1 MGFLKKIWKQR
12 IVEYPGRRR
21 LDDTSQPEVYDVSR
35 AEGNVIQEG
44 DGFTAVNMNG
54 LEGRIEQA
62 FASADAML
70 SDSFSTIKAYASGDY
85 VIYDN
90 TLYRF
95 TSAKPAG
102 AWDGSKAQATT
113 VAGEIGELNGNLT
126 AKIST
131 SAIANNLTTTASEKV
146 LDARQGKVLSDKIKG
161 IITTGQVQKTYSVQA
176 NSHADITA
184 AIPTKTGYKPL
195 VAVLLTT
202 NSYNVIPVSINIDN
216 NNVIAVV
223 FNTSSVAITNATFVW
238 NVIYVKN

>member
-54 LEGRIEQA
+54 LENRIEQA

-70 SDSFSTIKAYASGDY
+70 SDSFSTTKAYASGDY

-102 AWDGSKAQATT
+102 AWDASKAQATT
-113 VAGEIGELNGNLT
+113 VAGELGELNGNITDISNRMT
-126 AKIST
+126 AQEGKFATT
-131 SAIANNLTTTASEKV
+131 SNIRLGYDMQEASV
-146 LDARQGKVLSDKIKG
+146 SG
-161 IITTGQVQKTYSVQA
+161 
-176 NSHADITA
+176 
-184 AIPTKTGYKPL
+184 IPTAGYYVVNTIAQWENNSIFSGIQIAYGYYGTGK
-195 VAVLLTT
+195 
-202 NSYNVIPVSINIDN
+202 
-216 NNVIAVV
+216 
-223 FNTSSVAITNATFVW
+223 
-238 NVIYVKN
+238 IYVRSFANGLVSYDWREL